1 MKVEEIRSMTPEQ
14 LDGAELNLRQELFET
29 RMSKATGELKDAMKM
44 RRLRRDLARILTIK
58 HERGAA
64 AAAEPATAMG
74 MED

>member
-29 RMSKATGELKDAMKM
+29 RMSKATGELKDSMKM
-44 RRLRRDLARILTIK
+44 RHIRRDLARILTIK
-58 HERGAA
+58 HERSTGAEAQPA
-64 AAAEPATAMG
+64 ATG